1 MHKQASTYISEIEG
15 QRKRLRNDMSD
26 ATFCTWH
33 AETLT
38 ILEYVPEIGHLK
50 QRFIDVGR
58 STDSVVDKVKEVRGI
73 LLSVV
78 KRINSPLFGTG
89 VVTAS
94 LLPNAGGFVFAPTMT
109 QNLTQS
115 VNVNLDGLLQ
125 RVDEVQGISSENKE
139 EARLVVKSV
148 WDHITSG
155 VKDSAKLAE
164 FAARL
169 ATLGFKWQE
178 ILNGLPF

>member
-1 MHKQASTYISEIEG
+1 MHKQAGTYIAEIAG
-15 QRKRLRNDMSD
+15 QRKQLRSDMPGG
-26 ATFCTWH
+26 TFCTWH

-38 ILEYVPEIGHLK
+38 ILEYIPEIAPLK

-58 STDSVVDKVKEVRGI
+58 SNDSVVDKVKEVRGI
-73 LLSVV
+73 LLSVG

-89 VVTAS
+89 IVPAS
-94 LLPNAGGFVFAPTMT
+94 PLPNTGGFVFAQAIT
-109 QNLTQS
+109 QTLTQPI
-115 VNVNLDGLLQ
+115 NVNLDGLLQ
-125 RVDEVQGISSENKE
+125 RVDEVQGISNENKE
-139 EARLVVKSV
+139 EARSVVKSV

-164 FAARL
+164 FAAKL